1 MCDSKKEKQYTP
13 HASFDEDYDRAMK
26 RISDSIPEDDL
37 LERYL
42 PKEKDDV

>member
-1 MCDSKKEKQYTP
+1 MYDDKKEKQYAP
-13 HASFDEDYDRAMK
+13 HASFDEDYDRVMK

-42 PKEKDDV
+42 PKEKGDD

>member
-1 MCDSKKEKQYTP
+1 MCDDKKEKQYAP
-13 HASFDEDYDRAMK
+13 HASFDEDYDRAAK

-42 PKEKDDV
+42 PKEKDND